1 MSYSLVPYLV
11 DLEQLRQAVGGKN
24 EALLAAVIAGNPD
37 ALQDAEPD
45 DEELSLAQALRHLVM
60 GEPLDAGSAHQY
72 GYALMELC
80 RHLGEEL
87 PERDLW
93 ESIHSNVLE
102 STGADELLSRT
113 GAPVP
118 LPKIDDF
125 PYIGHLEAAQISAL
139 VDRLGG
145 GRLISASPTGRKPR
159 RSFRSWLI
167 GKLLSRITRRGPMT
181 AEEVRECLD
190 EYEGWL
196 RAAAAKKK
204 SLVFFYH

>member
-11 DLEQLRQAVGGKN
+11 DLEQLRRAIGCKS
-24 EALLAAVIAGNPD
+24 EALLAEVIAGNPD
-37 ALQDAEPD
+37 VLRDEESD
-45 DEELSLAQALRHLVM
+45 DEELSLTQALRHLVM
-60 GEPLDAGSAHQY
+60 GEPPEAGSAHQY

-93 ESIHSNVLE
+93 ESIHSDVLE
-102 STGADELLSRT
+102 ATGADELLSRT
-113 GAPVP
+113 GPPAP
-118 LPKIDDF
+118 LPKIDNF
-125 PYIGHLEAAQISAL
+125 PYIGHLEAAQIAAL
-139 VDRLGG
+139 VDRLGE
-145 GRLISASPTGRKPR
+145 GRLISAAPSGRKPR

-167 GKLLSRITRRGPMT
+167 GKLLSRITRREPMT

-196 RAAAAKKK
+196 RQAAAKKK
-204 SLVFFYH
+204 SLVFFYY